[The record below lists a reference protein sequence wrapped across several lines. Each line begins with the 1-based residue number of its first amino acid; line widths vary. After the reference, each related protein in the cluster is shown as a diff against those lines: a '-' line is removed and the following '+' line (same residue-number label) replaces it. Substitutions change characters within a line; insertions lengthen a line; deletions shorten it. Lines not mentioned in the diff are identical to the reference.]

1 MKRRKF
7 ILQSGLTAMS
17 ISAFGN
23 ISWNGTKYIG
33 STPTTSDILGP
44 YYRPG
49 SPMRSN
55 LVPDGYSA
63 PVMELSGAI
72 YNEDEVPLPDVLIE
86 SWQCDMHEVYDNT
99 SDDYLFRGSQKTD
112 ANGRYTFRTMVPI
125 PYHDGMVGWRPAHIH
140 LRVSSPNRQ
149 DLITQIYF
157 KGDPHIS
164 TDPPAN
170 AADAQNR
177 ILEFVQN
184 AEGETRVTFDIVLKE
199 SYSLDDTGYQKIAG
213 LYQVEQG
220 LMEFYRED
228 DLLFAKLN
236 GQILE
241 GFAYEGNNTFV
252 GGNKMNS
259 VRFEISQ
266 DGSVKAHITFWDNWP
281 GLDMF
286 PMKMEGKKV
295 FKY

>member
-1 MKRRKF
+1 
-7 ILQSGLTAMS
+7 MS

-23 ISWNGTKYIG
+23 ISWNGKKYIG

-55 LVPDGYSA
+55 LLPAGYSA

-72 YNEDEVPLPDVLIE
+72 YNEDGVPLPDVLIE

-112 ANGRYTFRTMVPI
+112 ANGRYKFRTMVPI
-125 PYHDGMVGWRPAHIH
+125 PYHDEMVGWRPAHIH

-184 AEGETRVTFDIVLKE
+184 VEGETLVTFDIVLKE

-220 LMEFYRED
+220 LMEYYRED
-228 DLLFAKLN
+228 ELLFAKLN

-241 GFAYEGNNTFV
+241 GFAYQGNNTFV

-259 VRFEISQ
+259 VRFEITQ
-266 DGSVKAHITFWDNWP
+266 DGSVNAYITFWDNWP